1 MSPIAWK
8 TSRVWQDTLNRN
20 HLCEYEM
27 GHFYEDCKAEILYNT
42 HETRNLFKAKINTTM
57 RINGDSKGNCV
68 DIIIL
73 IYINSWTV

>member
-1 MSPIAWK
+1 
-8 TSRVWQDTLNRN
+8 
-20 HLCEYEM
+20 M

-73 IYINSWTV
+73 IYINS